1 MKNTLTFRPNISNL
15 KKFWIRKEI
24 KDNRII
30 ESGSFNDELYKG
42 SYKMDDDTTERW
54 ESIMDYVQDEALA
67 HGA

>member
-30 ESGSFNDELYKG
+30 ESGSFNDELYKR
-42 SYKMDDDTTERW
+42 YLKA
-54 ESIMDYVQDEALA
+54 IQ
-67 HGA
+67 